1 MEVKNMKLNQ
11 DCVRDILLELEE
23 KLDLNTQLFKND
35 LLTFSSYEKYE
46 ENDFFYTLLK
56 LTEAGYLNA
65 KITSGANNPVFSV
78 NISSLSW
85 EGHKFLDSVRDNE
98 VWKQTKSII
107 SKFSSVSITTIENIA
122 SNVITQLISKQLNI

>member
-1 MEVKNMKLNQ
+1 MKLNQ
-11 DCVRDILLELEE
+11 DCVRDILLELEK

-35 LLTFSSYEKYE
+35 LLMFSSYEKYGE
-46 ENDFFYTLLK
+46 KDFFYTLLK

-65 KITSGANNPVFSV
+65 KITAGANNPVFSV
-78 NISSLSW
+78 NISSISW